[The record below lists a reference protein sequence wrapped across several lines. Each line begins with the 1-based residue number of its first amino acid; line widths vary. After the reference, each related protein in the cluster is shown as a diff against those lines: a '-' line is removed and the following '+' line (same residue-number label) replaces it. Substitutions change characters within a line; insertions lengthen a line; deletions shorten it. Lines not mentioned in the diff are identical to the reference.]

1 MYYIMVL
8 FFFYDKLSNTE
19 LLKKIN
25 ESFEITDGYILI
37 DSYDSYNNILEISD
51 DSLNNKTVL
60 EGKIVNFN
68 MKMEDIVSKI
78 NEIPEC
84 KFKNKTKY
92 TMETILANRKY
103 GLRCIC
109 YIIY

>member
-19 LLKKIN
+19 LIKKIS

-37 DSYDSYNNILEISD
+37 DSYDSFNNILEISN
-51 DSLNNKTVL
+51 DSLNNKTL
-60 EGKIVNFN
+60 LHGKIVNFN

-78 NEIPEC
+78 NEIQEC

-103 GLRCIC
+103 GGTCYA

>member
-1 MYYIMVL
+1 MVL

-19 LLKKIN
+19 LIKKIS
-25 ESFEITDGYILI
+25 ESFEITDGYIQI
-37 DSYDSYNNILEISD
+37 NTYDSCNNILEISE
-51 DSLNNKTVL
+51 DSINNKTL
-60 EGKIVNFN
+60 LHGKIVHFN

-78 NEIPEC
+78 NEIQEC

-92 TMETILANRKY
+92 TMEPILVNKKC

>member
-8 FFFYDKLSNTE
+8 FFFYDKLSNPE
-19 LLKKIN
+19 LIKKIS

-37 DSYDSYNNILEISD
+37 NTYDSSKNILEISD
-51 DSLNNKTVL
+51 DSINNKTL
-60 EGKIVNFN
+60 LHGKIVNFN

-78 NEIPEC
+78 NEIQEC

-92 TMETILANRKY
+92 TMETILANK
-103 GLRCIC
+103 
-109 YIIY
+109 

>member
-1 MYYIMVL
+1 MVL

-19 LLKKIN
+19 LIKKIS
-25 ESFEITDGYILI
+25 ESFEITDGYIVI
-37 DSYDSYNNILEISD
+37 NTYDSSNNILEISN
-51 DSLNNKTVL
+51 DSINNKTL
-60 EGKIVNFN
+60 LHGKIVNFN
-68 MKMEDIVSKI
+68 MKMEDVLSKI
-78 NEIPEC
+78 NEIQEC

-92 TMETILANRKY
+92 TMEKILANKKY

>member
-1 MYYIMVL
+1 MVL
-8 FFFYDKLSNTE
+8 FFFYDKLTDIE
-19 LLKKIN
+19 LIKKIS
-25 ESFEITDGYILI
+25 ESFEINDGYILI
-37 DSYDSYNNILEISD
+37 NSYDSFNNILEISD

-68 MKMEDIVSKI
+68 MTIEDVVSKI

-92 TMETILANRKY
+92 TMEPILANKKF